1 MGLERTLLNHS
12 SRVSGA
18 APIRES
24 TKKYFESLGLF
35 ISELYGSTET
45 SGPISTILEKRK
57 LSFILYSI
65 LNFRIMIFFFAL
77 ARILSFTVFYFVA
90 NHNCDATCGKSFNG
104 MQVEIMDPDFVSGD
118 GEIVIHSRN
127 VFMGYAKV
135 LDEIEWI

>member
-65 LNFRIMIFFFAL
+65 LNFRIIFFFAL